1 MTNDKRPVIRHLSL
15 VIWVEV
21 PFFAAAGIARRL
33 FSYNVGMPTLI
44 ETLRTL
50 HRIHRQH
57 SDLRD
62 RLARG
67 PRQIQVA
74 ETSVKKCEADL
85 VQAKDAYR
93 QAKMASDEK
102 QLQLKHRES
111 KLVDVQ
117 AKLNMA
123 QSNKEYQLLK
133 DQLAADKQAN
143 SVLAD
148 EILESLERL
157 DQLQAAVKTADGNL
171 AKTKDDAGKVRQR
184 ISDQQQGLETEMA
197 RVSGELKAAED
208 QLEGTYKEN
217 YMRLSRSMG
226 EDALA
231 PVEGECCGGCS
242 QTLTVQM
249 LNLLRLDKPVFCVSC
264 GRLLYLAE

>member
-1 MTNDKRPVIRHLSL
+1 MLAEP
-15 VIWVEV
+15 
-21 PFFAAAGIARRL
+21 L
-33 FSYNVGMPTLI
+33 FSYNDHMPTLT

-57 SDLRD
+57 TDLRD
-62 RLARG
+62 RLSRG

-85 VQAKDAYR
+85 VQAKDAYKH
-93 QAKMASDEK
+93 AKMASDDK
-102 QLQLKHRES
+102 QLQLKHREA
-111 KLVDVQ
+111 KLQDVQ

-148 EILESLERL
+148 EILEALEKI
-157 DQLQAAVKTADGNL
+157 DQLQAAVKTADSNL
-171 AKTKDDAGKVRQR
+171 TKTKDELSKVRGR
-184 ISDQQQGLETEMA
+184 VSDQQHGLETELA
-197 RVSGELKAAED
+197 RVSGELHAAEAVLD
-208 QLEGTYKEN
+208 GNFKDN

-226 EDALA
+226 EDSLA

-249 LNLLRLDKPVFCVSC
+249 LNLLKLDKPLFCQSC
-264 GRLLYLAE
+264 GRMLYLPE

>member
-1 MTNDKRPVIRHLSL
+1 
-15 VIWVEV
+15 
-21 PFFAAAGIARRL
+21 
-33 FSYNVGMPTLI
+33 MPTLT

-57 SDLRD
+57 SDLKD
-62 RLARG
+62 RLSRG
-67 PRQIQVA
+67 PRQIQAA
-74 ETSVKKCEADL
+74 ELAVKKCEADL
-85 VQAKDAYR
+85 GQAKDAFK

-111 KLVDVQ
+111 KLVDLQ

-133 DQLAADKQAN
+133 DQMAADKQAN

-148 EILESLERL
+148 EILETLETI
-157 DQLQAAVKTADGNL
+157 DQLQVAVKTAESNL
-171 AKTKDDAGKVRQR
+171 AKTKDELTKVRGR
-184 ISDQQQGLETEMA
+184 ISDQQHGLETELA
-197 RVSGELKAAED
+197 RVRAELDAAEGM
-208 QLEGTYKEN
+208 LEGDFKDN

-226 EDALA
+226 EDSLA
-231 PVEGECCGGCS
+231 SVDGGCCGGCS

-249 LNLLRLDKPVFCVSC
+249 LSLLKLDKPVFCMSC
-264 GRLLYLAE
+264 GRLLYLPE

>member
-1 MTNDKRPVIRHLSL
+1 
-15 VIWVEV
+15 
-21 PFFAAAGIARRL
+21 
-33 FSYNVGMPTLI
+33 MPTLT

-74 ETSVKKCEADL
+74 ETSVKKCETDL
-85 VQAKDAYR
+85 AAAKDAYK

-102 QLQLKHRES
+102 QLQLKHREA

-133 DQLAADKQAN
+133 DQMAADKQAN

-148 EILESLERL
+148 EILEALERL
-157 DQLQAAVKTADGNL
+157 DQLQAAVKTADANL
-171 AKTKDDAGKVRQR
+171 IKTKDDASKVRLR
-184 ISDQQQGLETEMA
+184 ICEQQQGLESELA
-197 RVSGELKAAED
+197 RVSAELKAAED
-208 QLEGTYKEN
+208 QLEGDFKEN
-217 YMRLSRSMG
+217 YQRLARSMG
-226 EDALA
+226 EDSLA
-231 PVEGECCGGCS
+231 PVENDCCGGCS
-242 QTLTVQM
+242 QTLTVQVIS
-249 LNLLRLDKPVFCVSC
+249 LLRLDKPVFCKSC
-264 GRLLYLAE
+264 GRLLYIPE